1 MNFKQALADA
11 SRQGSAERL
20 EVISLNDYIDLVAE
34 RPTIAATAHQ
44 RVHDM
49 IRAQGVADGLH
60 AGEVSY
66 DFFASDLFG
75 LDVPLDRVVRYFE
88 TAAQPSANWEPGVG
102 HPRADRVD
110 QLGDRA
116 GR

>member
-1 MNFKQALADA
+1 MDMNFKQALVDA

-20 EVISLNDYIDLVAE
+20 EVITLNDYIDLVAE

-60 AGEVSY
+60 GSDKELGLRRVLETAVDKVEVSEH
-66 DFFASDLFG
+66 DGGQWVELRKNVG
-75 LDVPLDRVVRYFE
+75 VP
-88 TAAQPSANWEPGVG
+88 G
-102 HPRADRVD
+102 
-110 QLGDRA
+110 
-116 GR
+116 